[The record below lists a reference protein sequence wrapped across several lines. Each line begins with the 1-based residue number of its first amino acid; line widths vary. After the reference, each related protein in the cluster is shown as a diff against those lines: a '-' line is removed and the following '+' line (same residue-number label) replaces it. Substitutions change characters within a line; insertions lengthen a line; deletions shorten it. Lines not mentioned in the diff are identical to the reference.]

1 MDGKLS
7 GIIMKLTSKIL
18 TTFLL
23 VLSACSGVDS
33 VIKKRWSNSEN
44 TISIV
49 DMTSKDFRLMDAGS
63 KLQGTV
69 EEQLQF
75 TGYVLAGKNSR
86 FSLKYK
92 VIQFDGGN
100 RMARIATMGI
110 AESAKGELR
119 VKAAL
124 FDQGNMVGAWEV
136 NSWISGGITGGS
148 EQDLFETAAKEIA
161 DHLRGDF

>member
-1 MDGKLS
+1 MN
-7 GIIMKLTSKIL
+7 LTCKI
-18 TTFLL
+18 LL
-23 VLSACSGVDS
+23 VLLLALPACSGVDS
-33 VIKKRWSNSEN
+33 VTKKRWSNSEN

-49 DMTSKDFRLMDAGS
+49 DMTARDFRLMDAGS
-63 KLQGTV
+63 KLQGAV

-86 FSLKYK
+86 YNLKFK
-92 VIQFDGGN
+92 VLEFDEGN

-110 AESAKGELR
+110 SDSAKGELR

-124 FDQGNMVGAWEV
+124 YDGGDMVGAWEV
-136 NSWISGGITGGS
+136 NSWVSGGITGGS
-148 EQDLFETAAKEIA
+148 DQNLFDSAAMEIA

>member
-1 MDGKLS
+1 MNL
-7 GIIMKLTSKIL
+7 ICKI
-18 TTFLL
+18 LL
-23 VLSACSGVDS
+23 VLLVALPACSGVDS
-33 VIKKRWSNSEN
+33 VTKKRWSNSEN

-49 DMTSKDFRLMDAGS
+49 DMTSRDFRLMDAGS
-63 KLQGTV
+63 KLQGAV

-86 FSLKYK
+86 YHLKFK
-92 VIQFDGGN
+92 VLEFDEGS

-110 AESAKGELR
+110 SDSAKGELR

-124 FDQGNMVGAWEV
+124 YDGGDMVGAWEV
-136 NSWISGGITGGS
+136 NSWVSGGITGGS
-148 EQDLFETAAKEIA
+148 DQDLFDSAAMEIA